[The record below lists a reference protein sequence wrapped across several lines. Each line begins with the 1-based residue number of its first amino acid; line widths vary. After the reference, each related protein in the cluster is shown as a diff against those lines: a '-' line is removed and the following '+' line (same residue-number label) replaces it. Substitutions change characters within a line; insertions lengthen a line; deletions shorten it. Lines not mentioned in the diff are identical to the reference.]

1 MRALSSVWQDRGARR
16 LLTGALW
23 LAAGLCLWGLAGG
36 WLAAL
41 GAGAARRELLEGLAA
56 GLLEQGLTPGQ
67 AAAALTRTAPSE
79 AGRQL
84 LAQMG
89 LARPRWPAWGWAA
102 LGAGLAAGLVPAAVM
117 LAGCARWLCRREEV
131 CRARLQLVRRCAAGD
146 PAARLPW
153 DEGGTPGLLWQAVDE
168 LAAAL
173 RAGQAREH
181 RGREF
186 LKATME
192 DISHQLKTPLAA
204 LALYDQILLDDPA
217 DAGAVAR
224 FAAKSAAA
232 VDRMTRLVQTLLRLA
247 SLDAGGIAFAPAPC
261 PLDRL
266 AADAAEPLTAR
277 AAAEGKTLTLAGPP
291 GAAVLCDPAWT
302 GEAVGNLIKNALDH
316 TGPGGHVAVRW
327 GTGPLGGWLTVTD
340 DGPGI
345 PARDIHHIF
354 KRFYLGSAPRGE
366 GLGLGLPFARTVLEA
381 QGGGLQAESEEGR
394 GAVFTA
400 FLPAAPPGGQ
410 LSAS

>member
-1 MRALSSVWQDRGARR
+1 MA
-16 LLTGALW
+16 
-23 LAAGLCLWGLAGG
+23 
-36 WLAAL
+36 
-41 GAGAARRELLEGLAA
+41 
-56 GLLEQGLTPGQ
+56 
-67 AAAALTRTAPSE
+67 
-79 AGRQL
+79 
-84 LAQMG
+84 
-89 LARPRWPAWGWAA
+89 
-102 LGAGLAAGLVPAAVM
+102 
-117 LAGCARWLCRREEV
+117 
-131 CRARLQLVRRCAAGD
+131 
-146 PAARLPW
+146 
-153 DEGGTPGLLWQAVDE
+153 
-168 LAAAL
+168 
-173 RAGQAREH
+173 
-181 RGREF
+181 
-186 LKATME
+186 

-277 AAAEGKTLTLAGPP
+277 AAAEGKALTLAGPP
-291 GAAVLCDPAWT
+291 GAAVLCAPAWT

-316 TGPGGHVAVRW
+316 TDPGGHVAVRW

-354 KRFYLGSAPRGE
+354 KRFYRGSAPRGE

-381 QGGGLQAESEEGR
+381 QGGGLQVESEEGR